1 MSDITLVERVSKQL
15 MDEVVSSSRYRKSSA
30 EGSDRQKM
38 YSMLNDHLAC
48 NLSEPLPI
56 ISQDHLITKSR
67 GLLSSEN
74 LFERACLVC
83 DLLFIAT
90 EGNTKEIQALSKT
103 FLAHL
108 RNLTH
113 ASKINLTSHPPTLFQ
128 TRFLN
133 KTKSASCF
141 GFIKNL

>member
-15 MDEVVSSSRYRKSSA
+15 TDEVVSSSRYRKSSA

-38 YSMLNDHLAC
+38 YSMLNDHLSC

-56 ISQDHLITKSR
+56 ISQDHLITKVR

-90 EGNTKEIQALSKT
+90 EGNTKETQRKYKHSAK
-103 FLAHL
+103 
-108 RNLTH
+108 
-113 ASKINLTSHPPTLFQ
+113 
-128 TRFLN
+128 RF
-133 KTKSASCF
+133 
-141 GFIKNL
+141 